1 MIDSNSTTVA
11 PQTQTEAL
19 TGRCTMTRE
28 QFYGRIASNSSVSIV
43 HHTGYIDVFRG
54 GQHVARWLPYPRVL
68 RFIPEN
74 SVRTEWPPRCPS
86 CDKPMMVK
94 RQGGTGLP
102 FWSCPNF
109 PFCKGKLDF
118 TPHPDDVIEAGD
130 EYKAQ
135 FASLERARSMGLERA
150 R

>member
-1 MIDSNSTTVA
+1 
-11 PQTQTEAL
+11 
-19 TGRCTMTRE
+19 MTNLERV
-28 QFYGRIASNSSVSIV
+28 R
-43 HHTGYIDVFRG
+43 
-54 GQHVARWLPYPRVL
+54 RVL
-68 RFIPEN
+68 TAWSAE
-74 SVRTEWPPRCPS
+74 
-86 CDKPMMVK
+86 DK